1 MDSKKFSSE
10 FQYIERNGCT
20 FNMEEKMKL
29 GLALGEL
36 KSDLNLIKVY
46 IIGKVTGKYFEY
58 NISFFIIFPPK
69 LVFGWIS
76 FSIYRCPLFILFL
89 EFEQEL

>member
-29 GLALGEL
+29 GLAIGEL
-36 KSDLNLIKVY
+36 RSDLNLTHCFIV
-46 IIGKVTGKYFEY
+46 GKVTGKLT
-58 NISFFIIFPPK
+58 ISDFFSN
-69 LVFGWIS
+69 L
-76 FSIYRCPLFILFL
+76 
-89 EFEQEL
+89 